1 MKPVRGDDGTRYLLV
16 KRSSD
21 SSLVRDPSTGEERY
35 VENDRLEALPEQSAL
50 ELAARAVDDDVRTL
64 LLSIHDERTLGLVL
78 EIAERGPLGVREIL
92 GYSDFCE
99 SDLHGRLTVLTA
111 GGVLEETEVGGERGY
126 AISESARRG
135 LDVLVGGTA
144 VDGERPP

>member
-21 SSLVRDPSTGEERY
+21 SSLVRDPTTGEERY
-35 VENDRLEALPEQSAL
+35 VANDRLEALPEESAL
-50 ELAARAVDDDVRTL
+50 ELAAQAVDDDVRPL

-78 EIAERGPLGVREIL
+78 EIAGRGPLGVREIL
-92 GYSDFCE
+92 EYSDFCE

-126 AISESARRG
+126 AISESASRG
-135 LDVLVGGTA
+135 LELLTGGT
-144 VDGERPP
+144 GS

>member
-21 SSLVRDPSTGEERY
+21 SSLVRDPTTGEERY
-35 VENDRLEALPEQSAL
+35 VDNARLEPLPELSAL
-50 ELAARAVDDDVRTL
+50 ELATQAVDDDVRPL

-78 EIAERGPLGVREIL
+78 ELAERGPLGVREIL

-126 AISESARRG
+126 AISDSARRG
-135 LDVLVGGTA
+135 LEVLTGG
-144 VDGERPP
+144 RLS